1 MHACSQQTQTL
12 NPELKPDAFSFQKTR
27 QVFKP
32 CCQNERMQAV
42 TPLLQVRQLVD
53 TMLLSTATIYFF
65 FFSKKGKR
73 KEEKLNWIAAYV
85 PTTKFGKSGDCYQ
98 TLAFAQQQQLL
109 LLMLPVHLHL
119 LPTFNYYSPAR
130 RQRLPKAAAG
140 LGWASLLLTSHSH
153 LGGGGPRASHSPQS
167 ERERACALFAFRPLT
182 DVENQNPIPIPP
194 RPAGRVPIPTRR
206 INRVFS
212 QGLPRKSSSSS
223 RRVAS
228 HIPSPVEAARI

>member
-153 LGGGGPRASHSPQS
+153 LGGGATCPSPNANAPAPFSLSGPSRTWKTKTRSRSHHGPPG
-167 ERERACALFAFRPLT
+167 ACQFRP
-182 DVENQNPIPIPP
+182 
-194 RPAGRVPIPTRR
+194 G
-206 INRVFS
+206 
-212 QGLPRKSSSSS
+212 G
-223 RRVAS
+223 
-228 HIPSPVEAARI
+228 